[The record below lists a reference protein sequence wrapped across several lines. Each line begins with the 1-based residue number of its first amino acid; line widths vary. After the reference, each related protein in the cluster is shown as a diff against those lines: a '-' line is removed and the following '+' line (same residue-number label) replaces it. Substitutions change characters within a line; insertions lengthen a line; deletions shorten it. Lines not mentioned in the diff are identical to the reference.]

1 MVPELLLRELRKC
14 EAPPDDPPSTATAL
28 AGAPATAL
36 AGAPATAPCGPCA
49 EEDTADRPVE
59 GIAHGSAHGSAQGSA
74 DEAPEVPTTA
84 PDGLAKLCA
93 DFVQYMRRDQRFE
106 VEGVESGALVTALV
120 RFRLLGW
127 YSVAGDT
134 LTAELREAV
143 NRRGHGV
150 SWLASCHVAPV
161 TAPSEG
167 TSHTLVLMQPLCG
180 GHAEEALH
188 RWADVQ
194 RAAEGVMMSHL
205 GEIVC
210 GGCDCLETLA
220 GKVLT

>member
-1 MVPELLLRELRKC
+1 MELTEV
-14 EAPPDDPPSTATAL
+14 AVD
-28 AGAPATAL
+28 
-36 AGAPATAPCGPCA
+36 
-49 EEDTADRPVE
+49 V
-59 GIAHGSAHGSAQGSA
+59 AQGE
-74 DEAPEVPTTA
+74 DEELDAGDIGVPGEPA
-84 PDGLAKLCA
+84 AWAG
-93 DFVQYMRRDQRFE
+93 E